1 MWRKKTQTIIVFQ
14 VGIAPH
20 IVEIWNWN
28 NLCPILPFRRV
39 VFGLSMENMVS
50 LRDTFYCIKKKLSK
64 VFDKF
69 LSNHIHQVYDCSK
82 CLYTYQLNVIST
94 KFQIKNEII
103 LENGIFSP
111 WKMWLVKWALLL
123 YVYVFDIKPRP
134 HVRRKSFHYH
144 FDTYFSSSTYCTYT
158 IKCHQS
164 SPLRR

>member
-1 MWRKKTQTIIVFQ
+1 MWRKNANNNCFPSRYCSTYCRNLKLEQFVSNIAIPSGRLRFVDGKHGFSAVHFIVLKKNCPKFSTNSYRII
-14 VGIAPH
+14 
-20 IVEIWNWN
+20 
-28 NLCPILPFRRV
+28 
-39 VFGLSMENMVS
+39 
-50 LRDTFYCIKKKLSK
+50 YIKFMTVPSA
-64 VFDKF
+64 
-69 LSNHIHQVYDCSK
+69 
-82 CLYTYQLNVIST
+82 YTYQLNVIST